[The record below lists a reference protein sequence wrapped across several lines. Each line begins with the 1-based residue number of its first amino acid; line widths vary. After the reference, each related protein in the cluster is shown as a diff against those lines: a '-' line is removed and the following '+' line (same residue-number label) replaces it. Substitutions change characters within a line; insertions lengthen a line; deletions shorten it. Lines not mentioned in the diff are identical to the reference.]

1 MPRFFVDTPP
11 QDEIISITGDDARH
25 IGRAQRM
32 RIGDSLTVCHDKT
45 DYICTIM
52 SISDNEVV
60 LKTLESRKACE
71 PSIELTLFMAMPKS
85 DKFESV
91 IQKSTELGAVKIVPV
106 LTRRCVS
113 RPEKKQFQKKLD
125 RLNKIALEAAKQSGR
140 GIVPQVSD
148 IINLDECAQNIKDF
162 NLSLVCYEKGGISL
176 SECGLC
182 SQSGGIN
189 KKIALIIG
197 SEGGFDED
205 EILLLESFGAK
216 RIWLGERIL
225 RCETAP
231 VAAMS
236 IIMHLTGN
244 M

>member
-11 QDEIISITGDDARH
+11 QDGLISITGDDSRH

-32 RIGDSLTVCHDKT
+32 RIGDNLTVCCNKT
-45 DYICTIM
+45 DYFCSIL
-52 SISDNEVV
+52 SISDSEVIAKV
-60 LKTLESRKACE
+60 LEHKKSCE
-71 PSIELTLFMAMPKS
+71 PSIELTLFMAMPKA

-91 IQKSTELGAVKIVPV
+91 IQKSTELGVIKIVPV

-113 RPEKKQFQKKLD
+113 RPEQKQFQKKLD

-140 GIVPQVSD
+140 GIVPKVSD
-148 IINLDECAQNIKDF
+148 IINLDECAQCIKNFD
-162 NLSLVCYEKGGISL
+162 LSLVCYEKGGISL
-176 SECGLC
+176 GECGL
-182 SQSGGIN
+182 SNRKSDID

-205 EILLLESFGAK
+205 EILRLESCGAK

-231 VAAMS
+231 VAAAS